1 MVINPLECSTKAEG
15 YTMKSSFITQ
25 LQGGGYA
32 RFLFTAVLA
41 SACLLTTFSTAQAG
55 NRILAP
61 MANSNAEFVTWR
73 QGFEHDTAGWYD
85 ASTPGP
91 VGWCGGI
98 EAVQGRGLEG
108 VAPAPSSGRGYATV
122 EAGDCNAFWDMLASL
137 TGGEI
142 FGAPYGPGPDQ
153 VLYSGAW
160 PEAGYVTE
168 LDIWLDPD
176 WSGVYQGNFAWAGSP
191 SASLVQYAATIF
203 PTAPDA
209 EPFHTGPHYF
219 VTVDAAGEGAL
230 EVAGHRVEAAGW
242 YTFRFVFSDVAG
254 DVWVD
259 FELDDRN
266 GSNLAVIE
274 GLEPTELLGPFK
286 FPYAGQPPTAEYG
299 SGHVWFYDVAGG
311 LKLPIDEHRVRRGR

>member
-1 MVINPLECSTKAEG
+1 M
-15 YTMKSSFITQ
+15 
-25 LQGGGYA
+25 
-32 RFLFTAVLA
+32 
-41 SACLLTTFSTAQAG
+41 
-55 NRILAP
+55 
-61 MANSNAEFVTWR
+61 
-73 QGFEHDTAGWYD
+73 
-85 ASTPGP
+85 
-91 VGWCGGI
+91 
-98 EAVQGRGLEG
+98 
-108 VAPAPSSGRGYATV
+108 
-122 EAGDCNAFWDMLASL
+122 
-137 TGGEI
+137 
-142 FGAPYGPGPDQ
+142 
-153 VLYSGAW
+153 
-160 PEAGYVTE
+160 TE

-219 VTVDAAGEGAL
+219 VTVDAAGDGAL

-286 FPYAGQPPTAEYG
+286 FPSAGHPPTAEYG

-311 LKLPIDEHRVRRGR
+311 LKLPIDEHRVRRGRGLRCGSGIMARRRLPPGFFSSAFGRHAQQPVKQPGQAVLQGIRFRLYHLP